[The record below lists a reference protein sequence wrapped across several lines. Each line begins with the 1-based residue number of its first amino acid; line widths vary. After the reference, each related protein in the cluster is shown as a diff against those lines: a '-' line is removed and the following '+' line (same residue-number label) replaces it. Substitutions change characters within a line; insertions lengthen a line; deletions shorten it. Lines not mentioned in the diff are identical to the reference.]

1 MSIIFANNPVYHART
16 KHIEMHYQFIREK
29 FITRK
34 INLIHVSIEDQVVD
48 IFIKA
53 LGINKLRKSQKMFS
67 VLKVDLSLKVNVE
80 NSSSSN

>member
-1 MSIIFANNPVYHART
+1 
-16 KHIEMHYQFIREK
+16 MHYQFIREK